1 MNVSFRAI
9 VTATALFVLLCSI
22 ETASAAP
29 NPTASGTPKAAT
41 PAPTVA
47 PTAPPPTA
55 APAGSPA
62 SASSLYSQAQIDA
75 ASGRN
80 QVARDELQRASL
92 LDPSNLGILRLLGD
106 VEYRLEHFEAAEA
119 AYKAVIAKDPT
130 DRAVHNRLGGV
141 YAAEGRIDDAV
152 SQFRL
157 SLPSQEGITN
167 LVEVFQ
173 EEGKLNELEAEDRS
187 DMDRAPN
194 DDPYTRFQLGMVLA
208 AEKRYPESIAL
219 YQQAIDFKSDFWEA
233 HNGLGIVYGEV
244 GRYADAIAQYKRA
257 LDEHPDCFQCWM
269 NWGVELINSG
279 DPTSAIDKI
288 QKAITINPQFALAYM
303 NMGVAY
309 DATGNF
315 QKAIELYQQAI
326 TYDPRAPQV
335 YYNLGSDYFEHGL
348 LNLAEAAFIK
358 GIAIH
363 PRDSSLHL
371 ALGYYYQDRRQYAQA
386 IEQYKLAMT
395 YDPSDSR
402 AKSYLTQ
409 VEALAG
415 H

>member
-1 MNVSFRAI
+1 MNVSFRVI
-9 VTATALFVLLCSI
+9 VTATALFVLLSSLGA
-22 ETASAAP
+22 ASAAP
-29 NPTASGTPKAAT
+29 SPS
-41 PAPTVA
+41 
-47 PTAPPPTA
+47 APPAAKPAATA
-55 APAGSPA
+55 APATAAPVTAPPSGSPA
-62 SASSLYSQAQIDA
+62 TAASLYSHAQIDA

-80 QVARDELQRASL
+80 QVARDELQRASA

-106 VEYRLEHFEAAEA
+106 VEYRLEHFVAAEA

-152 SQFRL
+152 GQFRL

-194 DDPYTRFQLGMVLA
+194 DDPYSRFQLGMVLA
-208 AEKRYPESIAL
+208 AEKRYPEAINL

-233 HNGLGIVYGEV
+233 HNGLGIVFGEV
-244 GRYADAIAQYKRA
+244 GRYADAITQYKRA
-257 LDEHPDCFQCWM
+257 IDEQPHCYQCWM

-279 DPTSAIDKI
+279 DPNSAIDKI
-288 QKAITINPQFALAYM
+288 QKAISINSQFALAYM

-363 PRDSSLHL
+363 PRDPSLHL

-386 IEQYKLAMT
+386 IEQYKLAMA

-409 VEALAG
+409 VEALSG